1 MSFLTRARWTRMLAD
16 SLEPLWGASAL
27 KGLKEA
33 GQLRSPPPYGALGH
47 SALDIGAPEAGMHRR
62 PCARLVLGRVGL
74 GKVGVRGVRLGRI
87 GLGRVARRW
96 LVNVLIARRVVASGG
111 LQEVLLRSAG
121 RLTIPRVGVSG

>member
-1 MSFLTRARWTRMLAD
+1 MLAD

-33 GQLRSPPPYGALGH
+33 GQLRSPPPYGALGR
-47 SALDIGAPEAGMHRR
+47 SALDVGVPEAVMHRR
-62 PCARLVLGRVGL
+62 LCARLVLGRVEL
-74 GKVGVRGVRLGRI
+74 GKVGVRGVRLGRVGLGRV

-96 LVNVLIARRVVASGG
+96 LVNVLIARRVVGSGG

>member
-1 MSFLTRARWTRMLAD
+1 MLAD

-33 GQLRSPPPYGALGH
+33 GQLRSPPPYGALGR
-47 SALDIGAPEAGMHRR
+47 SALDVGAPEAGMLRNASAAVRAAGAREGRTGEGRR
-62 PCARLVLGRVGL
+62 AGGTAGAGRAGQ
-74 GKVGVRGVRLGRI
+74 GSSG
-87 GLGRVARRW
+87 W
-96 LVNVLIARRVVASGG
+96 LVNVLIARRVAGSGG